1 MNRINLL
8 LLLITYSFIVALHT
22 LVFVFISGEDSNDF
36 LSFLTPGMAEWLVF
50 AFILMRAFRNVK
62 SANYIC
68 LRVGLVFLWLFI
80 SLMMYTLPL
89 DPFFLLGFTFYPLVA
104 AVIFC
109 LGYFI
114 TKIFRVVVQKWKC
127 NVADGCQNESN

>member
-1 MNRINLL
+1 MNKINLL
-8 LLLITYSFIVALHT
+8 LLLITYSLIVAFHT
-22 LVFVFISGEDSNDF
+22 LVFVFISGEDSKEI

-50 AFILMRAFRNVK
+50 AFVLMRVFRNVK

-80 SLMMYTLPL
+80 SLMMYTLPR

-104 AVIFC
+104 VVIFC

-114 TKIFRVVVQKWKC
+114 TKICRMIIQKWKG
-127 NVADGCQNESN
+127 NNI